1 MSQRRYQEICIRN
14 SISVTGTK
22 LAAVTTTKQNR
33 QAKLRTPTQISKAFK
48 KHYVKGSVLLANIG
62 VFVGVAVLVSTSQA
76 QSSQPIQSASPSIL
90 AASAAKES
98 AGPLDELSSA
108 DIAVNIAKV
117 TALPEANSVQNKAD
131 TINASL
137 AVAAADEKVVSKPQI
152 VSEGLKSKQD
162 IIDYKTQKG
171 DTVKSIAEKFDI
183 KPDTVRNSNNIEGNS
198 VVVGEKLLI
207 SPVDGLVYQVSDGD
221 TPGSIA
227 QKFEVN
233 KGSLVSINDAELTNK
248 FKVGEYI
255 IIPDAV
261 VQQNDGQQQDGD
273 NNRASYGSVNSFSF
287 GFTPVYGG
295 NNYAYG
301 WCTYYAAARSGAP
314 GGWGNASSWA
324 FYAALTPGWSVSSIP
339 RVGAIAQR
347 DGGAGHVGIVEDVR
361 MQKGQ
366 LQIIYSDMNGLAGF
380 NSVGR
385 SGWEPAHQSFQHF
398 IYRR

>member
-1 MSQRRYQEICIRN
+1 M
-14 SISVTGTK
+14 
-22 LAAVTTTKQNR
+22 
-33 QAKLRTPTQISKAFK
+33 
-48 KHYVKGSVLLANIG
+48 
-62 VFVGVAVLVSTSQA
+62 AVLVSTSQA
-76 QSSQPIQSASPSIL
+76 QPSQPIQSASPSIL

-137 AVAAADEKVVSKPQI
+137 AVAAADERVVSKPQI

-162 IIDYKTQKG
+162 IIEYKTQKG
-171 DTVKSIAEKFDI
+171 DTVKSIAEQFGI
-183 KPDTVRNSNNIEGNS
+183 KPDTVRNSNNIDGNS
-198 VVVGEKLLI
+198 VAVGEKLLI
-207 SPVDGLVYQVSDGD
+207 SPVDGLIYQVSAGD

-227 QKFEVN
+227 QKFETD
-233 KGSLVSINDAELTNK
+233 KEGLISINDAELTNK

-261 VQQNDGQQQDGD
+261 VQEQQENQGNND
-273 NNRASYGSVNSFSF
+273 NISYGSVNSFSF

-301 WCTYYAAARSGAP
+301 WCTYYASARSGAP
-314 GGWGNASSWA
+314 GGWGNAATWDD
-324 FYAALTPGWSVSSIP
+324 YALLTPGWSVSFIP

-361 MQKGQ
+361 MHKGR

-385 SGWEPAHQSFQHF
+385 SGWVSAHQDFQHF